1 MMQKTLSIGVD
12 IGGSHICC
20 TAIDLNKHKLLP
32 ATDSHLKI
40 NNKASSEEI
49 LSGWSKAIESTIS
62 KIDRN
67 QLKGIGFAMPGPF
80 DYPNGIALF
89 ERVEKYESLY
99 GISIIEEMIKRL
111 GLDKDTQIRFI
122 NDATSFAIAEA
133 WIGKASEYERMLALT
148 LGTGFGSAFLDKGI
162 PVIEGDLVPQ
172 MGCVWHL
179 PFLNGIAD
187 DYFSTRWFVDSFAS
201 QTGIVVHGVKEIANL
216 VDTNPEAREL
226 FNTYG
231 TNMGHF
237 LAPWLK
243 KFDAEV
249 VVIGGNITGSYDLF
263 GSGLFNSLSLAGL
276 KTEIR
281 LSELKEDAAIIGSAR
296 LIDEMYWM
304 QIKDL
309 ISKM

>member
-1 MMQKTLSIGVD
+1 MQKTLSIGVD

-20 TAIDLNKHKLLP
+20 TAIDLTRHELIP
-32 ATDSHLKI
+32 STASHLKI
-40 NNKASSEEI
+40 NNKASSDEI
-49 LSGWSKAIESTIS
+49 LGGWSKALECTIS
-62 KIDRN
+62 RIDKN

-99 GISIIEEMIKRL
+99 GVNVIDEMMKRL
-111 GLDKDTQIRFI
+111 NLEKDTQIRFI

-133 WIGKASEYERMLALT
+133 WIGKASEFERMLALT
-148 LGTGFGSAFLDKGI
+148 LGTGFGSAFLSKGI

-172 MGCVWHL
+172 SGCVWHL

-187 DYFSTRWFVDSFAS
+187 DYFSTRWFVNSFAS
-201 QTGIVVHGVKEIANL
+201 NTGIVVHGVKEIADL
-216 VDTNPEAREL
+216 ADSNPAAREL
-226 FNTYG
+226 FATYG

-249 VVIGGNITGSYDLF
+249 VVIGGNVTGSYDLF
-263 GSGLFNSLSLAGL
+263 GPHLVNALSLAGL

-296 LIDEMYWM
+296 LIDEIYWT